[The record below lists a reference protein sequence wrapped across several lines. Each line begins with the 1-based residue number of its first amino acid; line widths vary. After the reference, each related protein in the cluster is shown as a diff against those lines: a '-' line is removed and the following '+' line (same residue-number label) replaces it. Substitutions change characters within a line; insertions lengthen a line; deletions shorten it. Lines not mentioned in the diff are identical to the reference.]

1 MVQCSRC
8 GTIYEESAAYCPHC
22 GANAP
27 VVYSQPLQ
35 GYGQPPVPSQQGQ
48 QTPPP
53 PQGYGQPPVPPQ
65 QGQQTPPP
73 PQGYGQPPVPP
84 QEPQGYPGQQGQLQP
99 QQPPVYAPPPA
110 NPYGQVPTNPYY
122 APPPIVQPP
131 YNGMAIGGFV
141 LACVSLVLCCLPI
154 TAIVGLV
161 LSIISMPQI
170 DQRGE
175 RGKGLAI
182 AGIVLNALVLLA
194 WVLMFIVSLMAA

>member
-27 VVYSQPLQ
+27 VVYSQP
-35 GYGQPPVPSQQGQ
+35 
-48 QTPPP
+48 
-53 PQGYGQPPVPPQ
+53 PQGYGQPPVP
-65 QGQQTPPP
+65 
-73 PQGYGQPPVPP
+73 
-84 QEPQGYPGQQGQLQP
+84 P

-141 LACVSLVLCCLPI
+141 LACVSLVLCCLPV

>member
-27 VVYSQPLQ
+27 VVYSQP
-35 GYGQPPVPSQQGQ
+35 
-48 QTPPP
+48 
-53 PQGYGQPPVPPQ
+53 
-65 QGQQTPPP
+65 

-84 QEPQGYPGQQGQLQP
+84 QEPQGYPGQQGQP

-175 RGKGLAI
+175 RGKGLAV
-182 AGIVLNALVLLA
+182 AGIVLNALVVLGWL
-194 WVLMFIVSLMAA
+194 LMFIISLMGSMAY

>member
-27 VVYSQPLQ
+27 VVYSQP
-35 GYGQPPVPSQQGQ
+35 
-48 QTPPP
+48 
-53 PQGYGQPPVPPQ
+53 
-65 QGQQTPPP
+65 

-84 QEPQGYPGQQGQLQP
+84 QEPQGYPGQQGQP
-99 QQPPVYAPPPA
+99 QQPPVYAPPPV

-175 RGKGLAI
+175 RGKGLAV

-194 WVLMFIVSLMAA
+194 WVLMFIVSLMAAWPRRPAF

>member
-27 VVYSQPLQ
+27 VVYSQ
-35 GYGQPPVPSQQGQ
+35 
-48 QTPPP
+48 P

-175 RGKGLAI
+175 RGKGLAV
-182 AGIVLNALVLLA
+182 AGIVLNALVVLGWL
-194 WVLMFIVSLMAA
+194 LMFIISLMGSMAY

>member
-27 VVYSQPLQ
+27 VVYSQPPQ

-65 QGQQTPPP
+65 
-73 PQGYGQPPVPP
+73 
-84 QEPQGYPGQQGQLQP
+84 EPQGYPGQQGQP

-182 AGIVLNALVLLA
+182 AGIVLNALVVLGWL
-194 WVLMFIVSLMAA
+194 LMFIISLMGSMAY

>member
-27 VVYSQPLQ
+27 VVYSQP
-35 GYGQPPVPSQQGQ
+35 
-48 QTPPP
+48 
-53 PQGYGQPPVPPQ
+53 
-65 QGQQTPPP
+65 

-84 QEPQGYPGQQGQLQP
+84 QEPQGYPGQQGQP

-182 AGIVLNALVLLA
+182 AGIVLNALVVLGWL
-194 WVLMFIVSLMAA
+194 LMFIISLMGSMAY

>member
-27 VVYSQPLQ
+27 VVYSQPPQ
-35 GYGQPPVPSQQGQ
+35 GYGQPPVPPPQGQ

-65 QGQQTPPP
+65 QG
-73 PQGYGQPPVPP
+73 
-84 QEPQGYPGQQGQLQP
+84 QP

>member
-27 VVYSQPLQ
+27 VVYSQ
-35 GYGQPPVPSQQGQ
+35 
-48 QTPPP
+48 P

-84 QEPQGYPGQQGQLQP
+84 QEPQGYGQPPVPPQEPQGYPGQQGQP

-175 RGKGLAI
+175 RGKGLAV
-182 AGIVLNALVLLA
+182 AGIVLNALVVLGWL
-194 WVLMFIVSLMAA
+194 LMFIISLMGSMAY

>member
-1 MVQCSRC
+1 MRKVRRIARIAGRTPRWFTASRRRDTVSRPC
-8 GTIYEESAAYCPHC
+8 RRSRTSRRR
-22 GANAP
+22 
-27 VVYSQPLQ
+27 
-35 GYGQPPVPSQQGQ
+35 
-48 QTPPP
+48 
-53 PQGYGQPPVPPQ
+53 
-65 QGQQTPPP
+65 PP

-84 QEPQGYPGQQGQLQP
+84 QEPQGYPGQQGPLQP

-170 DQRGE
+170 DRRGE
-175 RGKGLAI
+175 RGKGLAV
-182 AGIVLNALVLLA
+182 AGIVLNALVVLGWL
-194 WVLMFIVSLMAA
+194 LMFIISLMGSMAY